1 MQVFLQT
8 IIGGVS
14 LGAIYALVA
23 LGFSLVYRTM
33 GLVNFAHGNVV
44 TVGAYLAST
53 FYLSTKLP
61 FALAMVMAIV
71 VTGIVGLII
80 ERVLRP
86 LENKDFD
93 LMLIGTI
100 GFGIVLDALI
110 IMIWGATGRAMPSPV
125 PSAPLEI
132 LGLRI
137 RTYDLVVL
145 AIAATATILLVL
157 FLSRTKRGAA
167 MQAVAMDHEAA
178 TAVGIH
184 VGRSNAIAFMIGAG
198 LAALAGGLV
207 GPLLYVS
214 PTLGGTL
221 GIKGFAAAILGGFGN
236 IPGAIL
242 GGLAIG
248 ILDSFAAGHFQGY
261 SELVTFLV
269 FTVIIMVWPT
279 GIFGERT
286 VNRA

>member
-8 IIGGVS
+8 FVGGLS

-23 LGFSLVYRTM
+23 MGFSLVYRTM
-33 GLVNFAHGNVV
+33 GLVNFAHADVV
-44 TVGAYLAST
+44 MIGAYLAST
-53 FYLSTKLP
+53 FYLSTRLP
-61 FALAMVMAIV
+61 FALAMLVALV
-71 VTGIVGLII
+71 VTGMVGLLI

-86 LENKDFD
+86 LENRDFD

-100 GFGIVLDALI
+100 GFGIVLEAVAIL
-110 IMIWGATGRAMPSPV
+110 IWGATGRAVPSPV
-125 PSAPLEI
+125 RAAPVD
-132 LGLRI
+132 LGGIRI
-137 RTYDLVVL
+137 RTYNLIVL
-145 AIAATATILLVL
+145 GIAALAMLALIL
-157 FLSRTKRGAA
+157 FLQRTKRGAA

-184 VGRSNAIAFMIGAG
+184 VGRSNAIAFAIGAG
-198 LAALAGGLV
+198 LAALAGGLA

-214 PTLGGTL
+214 PTMGGSL
-221 GIKGFAAAILGGFGN
+221 GIKGFAGAILGGFGN

-248 ILDSFAAGHFQGY
+248 VLDAFAAGHFQGY
-261 SELVTFLV
+261 SDLVTFLV
-269 FTVIIMVWPT
+269 FTAIILIRPT
-279 GIFGERT
+279 GVFGERT

>member
-1 MQVFLQT
+1 MQVTIQT
-8 IIGGVS
+8 FIGGLS

-33 GLVNFAHGNVV
+33 GLVNFSHGNVV
-44 TVGAYLAST
+44 MIGAYLAST
-53 FYLSTKLP
+53 FYISSKLP
-61 FALAMVMAIV
+61 FAVSIV
-71 VTGIVGLII
+71 VSMVVTAAIGIII

-100 GFGIVLDALI
+100 GFGIVLEALA
-110 IMIWGATGRAMPSPV
+110 IMIWGATGQAVPSPV
-125 PSAPLEI
+125 PAAPII
-132 LGLRI
+132 LAGIRI
-137 RTYDLVVL
+137 RTYDLLVL
-145 AIAATATILLVL
+145 AVAAAATLLL
-157 FLSRTKRGAA
+157 IFFLQRSKRGTA

-178 TAVGIH
+178 TAVGIN
-184 VGRSNAIAFMIGAG
+184 VGRSNAIAFMLGAS

-214 PTLGGTL
+214 PSMGGSL
-221 GIKGFAAAILGGFGN
+221 GIKGFAAAILGGFGS

-242 GGLAIG
+242 GGIG
-248 ILDSFAAGHFQGY
+248 IGLLDSYAAGHFQGY

-269 FTVIIMVWPT
+269 FTVIIMVRPN

>member
-8 IIGGVS
+8 FIGGMS

-33 GLVNFAHGNVV
+33 GLVNFAHGSVV
-44 TVGAYLAST
+44 MIGAYLAST
-53 FYLSTKLP
+53 FYLTVRLP
-61 FALAMVMAIV
+61 FALAMVVAIG
-71 VTGIVGLII
+71 VTGLIGIII

-100 GFGIVLDALI
+100 GFGIVLEALAI
-110 IMIWGATGRAMPSPV
+110 VIWGATGRAVPSPV
-125 PSAPLEI
+125 PAAPLDV
-132 LGLRI
+132 LGIRI

-145 AIAATATILLVL
+145 AIAAVATVLLVL
-157 FLSRTKRGAA
+157 FLQRTKRGIA
-167 MQAVAMDHEAA
+167 MQAVAMDHQAA

-184 VGRSNAIAFMIGAG
+184 VGRSNSMAFMIGAG
-198 LAALAGGLV
+198 LATLAGGLV

-214 PTLGGTL
+214 PAMGGAL
-221 GIKGFAAAILGGFGN
+221 GIKGFAGAILGGFGS

-242 GGLAIG
+242 GGISIG
-248 ILDSFAAGHFQGY
+248 VIDSFAAGHFQGY
-261 SELVTFLV
+261 SELVTFLI
-269 FTVIIMVWPT
+269 FTMIIMIRPT

>member
-1 MQVFLQT
+1 MQVFFQT
-8 IIGGVS
+8 LVGGLS
-14 LGAIYALVA
+14 LGAVYALVA
-23 LGFSLVYRTM
+23 MGFSLVYRTM

-44 TVGAYLAST
+44 MIGAYIAST
-53 FYLSTKLP
+53 FYLSVKLP
-61 FALAMVMAIV
+61 FVLATAVALV
-71 VTGIVGLII
+71 VTALVGVVI

-100 GFGIVLDALI
+100 GFGIVLEAGATI
-110 IMIWGATGRAMPSPV
+110 IWGATGRAVKNPV
-125 PSAPLEI
+125 QTAPVNV
-132 LGLRI
+132 LGTRV

-145 AIAATATILLVL
+145 AVTAVAMLLLVL
-157 FLSRTKRGAA
+157 FLQRTKRGIA

-184 VGRSNAIAFMIGAG
+184 VGRSNAIAFAIGAG
-198 LAALAGGLV
+198 LAALAGGLA

-214 PTLGGTL
+214 PTMGGSL
-221 GIKGFAAAILGGFGN
+221 GIKGFAGAILGGFGN
-236 IPGAIL
+236 IPGAIV

-248 ILDSFAAGHFQGY
+248 ILDSFSAGHFQGY
-261 SELVTFLV
+261 SDLVTFLV
-269 FTVIIMVWPT
+269 FAVAVMIRPT

>member
-1 MQVFLQT
+1 MQVTLQT
-8 IIGGVS
+8 IIGGMS

-23 LGFSLVYRTM
+23 MGFSLVYRTM

-44 TVGAYLAST
+44 MIGAYLAST
-53 FYLSTKLP
+53 FYLSVKLP
-61 FALAMVMAIV
+61 FGLAMAVAIA
-71 VTGIVGLII
+71 VTGLIGVII

-100 GFGIVLDALI
+100 GFGIVLEAIAI
-110 IMIWGATGRAMPSPV
+110 IVWGATGRAVPTPV
-125 PSAPLEI
+125 RAAPLDVAGI
-132 LGLRI
+132 RI
-137 RTYDLVVL
+137 RTYDLAVL
-145 AIAATATILLVL
+145 AIAAAAMLLLVL
-157 FLSRTKRGAA
+157 FLQRTKRGAA
-167 MQAVAMDHEAA
+167 MQAVAMDHEMA

-214 PTLGGTL
+214 PAMGGSL
-221 GIKGFAAAILGGFGN
+221 GIKGFAAAILGGFGS
-236 IPGAIL
+236 IPGAIV

-248 ILDSFAAGHFQGY
+248 ILDSFTAGHFQGY

-269 FTVIIMVWPT
+269 FTVAIMVRPT

>member
-1 MQVFLQT
+1 MQIFFQT
-8 IIGGVS
+8 VIGGIS
-14 LGAIYALVA
+14 LGAVYALIA

-53 FYLSTKLP
+53 FYLSTRLP
-61 FALAMVMAIV
+61 FALAMVAAIL
-71 VTGIVGLII
+71 VTGVIGLVI

-86 LENKDFD
+86 LENRDFD

-110 IMIWGATGRAMPSPV
+110 IMIWGATGRAVPSPV
-125 PSAPLEI
+125 PSAPLVF
-132 LGLRI
+132 LGLRV

-145 AIAATATILLVL
+145 AIAAVATVLLVL
-157 FLSRTKRGAA
+157 FLSRTKRGTA

-198 LAALAGGLV
+198 LAALAGGLI

-214 PTLGGTL
+214 PALGGAL
-221 GIKGFAAAILGGFGN
+221 GIKGFAAAILGGFGS
-236 IPGAIL
+236 IPGAIV

-248 ILDSFAAGHFQGY
+248 ILDSYSAGHFQGY

-269 FTVIIMVWPT
+269 FTVLVMVRPT

>member
-1 MQVFLQT
+1 MQVTIQT
-8 IIGGVS
+8 FIGGVS

-44 TVGAYLAST
+44 MIGAYLAST
-53 FYLSTKLP
+53 FFLSTKLP
-61 FALAMVMAIV
+61 FAVAMAIAIA
-71 VTGIVGLII
+71 VTGLIGVVI
-80 ERVLRP
+80 ERALRP

-100 GFGIVLDALI
+100 GFGIVLEALAI
-110 IMIWGATGRAMPSPV
+110 IIWGATGRAVPTPV
-125 PSAPLEI
+125 PVAPI
-132 LGLRI
+132 DVWGIRI

-145 AIAATATILLVL
+145 AIAAIATLSLMA
-157 FLSRTKRGAA
+157 FLQRTKRGAA

-184 VGRSNAIAFMIGAG
+184 VGRSNSIAFVIGAG

-207 GPLLYVS
+207 GPMLYVS
-214 PTLGGTL
+214 PSMGGSL
-221 GIKGFAAAILGGFGN
+221 GIKGFAAAILGGFGS
-236 IPGAIL
+236 IPGAIV

-248 ILDSFAAGHFQGY
+248 VLDSFAAGHFQGY
-261 SELVTFLV
+261 SELVLFVV
-269 FTVIIMVWPT
+269 FTVIIMIRPT
-279 GIFGERT
+279 GIFGETT

>member
-8 IIGGVS
+8 FIGGMS

-23 LGFSLVYRTM
+23 MGFSLVYRTM
-33 GLVNFAHGNVV
+33 GLVNFAHGSVV
-44 TVGAYLAST
+44 MIGAYLAST
-53 FYLSTKLP
+53 FYLSLTLP
-61 FALAMVMAIV
+61 FALAMVVAIG
-71 VTGIVGLII
+71 VTGLIGVII

-100 GFGIVLDALI
+100 GFGIVLEALAI
-110 IMIWGATGRAMPSPV
+110 IIWGATGRAVPSPV
-125 PSAPLEI
+125 PAAPLEI
-132 LGLRI
+132 FGIRV

-145 AIAATATILLVL
+145 AIAGIATVLLAY
-157 FLSRTKRGAA
+157 FLQRTKRGVA
-167 MQAVAMDHEAA
+167 MQAVAMDHQAA

-184 VGRSNAIAFMIGAG
+184 VGRSNSMAFMIGAG

-207 GPLLYVS
+207 GPLLYVN
-214 PTLGGTL
+214 PAMGGLL
-221 GIKGFAAAILGGFGN
+221 GIKGFAGAILGGFGS

-242 GGLAIG
+242 GGISIG
-248 ILDSFAAGHFQGY
+248 VIDSFAAGHFQGY
-261 SELVTFLV
+261 SELVTFLI
-269 FTVIIMVWPT
+269 FTVIIMIRPT

>member
-8 IIGGVS
+8 FIGGMS

-23 LGFSLVYRTM
+23 MGFSLVYRTM
-33 GLVNFAHGNVV
+33 GLVNFAHGSVV
-44 TVGAYLAST
+44 MIGAYLAST
-53 FYLSTKLP
+53 FYLSVTLP
-61 FALAMVMAIV
+61 FALAMVVAIG
-71 VTGIVGLII
+71 VTGLIGVII

-100 GFGIVLDALI
+100 GFGIVLEALAI
-110 IMIWGATGRAMPSPV
+110 IVWGATGRAVPSPV
-125 PSAPLEI
+125 PAVPLELFGI
-132 LGLRI
+132 RI

-145 AIAATATILLVL
+145 AIAGIATALLAY
-157 FLSRTKRGAA
+157 FLQRTKRGAA
-167 MQAVAMDHEAA
+167 MQAVAMDHQAA

-184 VGRSNAIAFMIGAG
+184 VGRSNSMAFMIGAG

-214 PTLGGTL
+214 PAMGGSL
-221 GIKGFAAAILGGFGN
+221 GIKGFAGAILGGFGS

-242 GGLAIG
+242 GGISIG
-248 ILDSFAAGHFQGY
+248 VIDSFAAGHFQGY
-261 SELVTFLV
+261 SELVTFLI
-269 FTVIIMVWPT
+269 FTIIIMIRPT

>member
-1 MQVFLQT
+1 MQVFVQT
-8 IIGGVS
+8 LVGGVS

-23 LGFSLVYRTM
+23 MGFSLVYRTM

-44 TVGAYLAST
+44 MIGAYLAST
-53 FYLSTKLP
+53 FYLSVKLP
-61 FALAMVMAIV
+61 FALAMVVAII
-71 VTGIVGLII
+71 VTGLIGVVI

-100 GFGIVLDALI
+100 GFGIVLDAVAIL
-110 IMIWGATGRAMPSPV
+110 IWGATGRAVPTPV
-125 PSAPLEI
+125 RSAPLDVFGI
-132 LGLRI
+132 RI
-137 RTYDLVVL
+137 RTYDIVVL
-145 AIAATATILLVL
+145 AVAAIAMVLLVL
-157 FLSRTKRGAA
+157 FLQRTKRGAA

-184 VGRSNAIAFMIGAG
+184 VGRSNAIAFVIGAA

-214 PTLGGTL
+214 PSMGGTL
-221 GIKGFAAAILGGFGN
+221 GIKGFAGAVLGGFGS
-236 IPGAIL
+236 IPGAIV

-261 SELVTFLV
+261 SELVTFVV
-269 FTVIIMVWPT
+269 FAVLIMIRPT
-279 GIFGERT
+279 GIFGEKT

>member
-1 MQVFLQT
+1 MQDFLQT
-8 IIGGVS
+8 LVGGLS
-14 LGAIYALVA
+14 LGAIYSLVA
-23 LGFSLVYRTM
+23 MGFSLVYRTM

-44 TVGAYLAST
+44 MIGAYVAST
-53 FYLSTKLP
+53 FYLTVTLP
-61 FALAMVMAIV
+61 FIPAMAIALLI
-71 VTGIVGLII
+71 TGFIGLII

-100 GFGIVLDALI
+100 GFGIVLEALATLV
-110 IMIWGATGRAMPSPV
+110 WGATGRAVRNPV
-125 PSAPLEI
+125 QTGPIEI
-132 LGLRI
+132 LGVRI

-145 AIAATATILLVL
+145 GVTALAMVLLVL
-157 FLSRTKRGAA
+157 FLQRTKRGAA

-184 VGRSNAIAFMIGAG
+184 VGRSNAMAFGIGAS
-198 LAALAGGLV
+198 LAALAGGLA

-214 PTLGGTL
+214 PTMGGSL

-236 IPGAIL
+236 IPGAII
-242 GGLAIG
+242 GGLCIG
-248 ILDSFAAGHFQGY
+248 ILDSFSAGHFQGY
-261 SELVTFLV
+261 SDLVTFLI
-269 FTVIIMVWPT
+269 FTVAIMVRPT

>member
-61 FALAMVMAIV
+61 FALAMIVAIAL
-71 VTGIVGLII
+71 TGAIGLVI

-110 IMIWGATGRAMPSPV
+110 IMIWGATGWMLHSL
-125 PSAPLEI
+125 LEI
-132 LGLRI
+132 VR
-137 RTYDLVVL
+137 
-145 AIAATATILLVL
+145 
-157 FLSRTKRGAA
+157 K
-167 MQAVAMDHEAA
+167 EA
-178 TAVGIH
+178 
-184 VGRSNAIAFMIGAG
+184 SW
-198 LAALAGGLV
+198 L
-207 GPLLYVS
+207 
-214 PTLGGTL
+214 
-221 GIKGFAAAILGGFGN
+221 
-236 IPGAIL
+236 IPA
-242 GGLAIG
+242 
-248 ILDSFAAGHFQGY
+248 
-261 SELVTFLV
+261 
-269 FTVIIMVWPT
+269 
-279 GIFGERT
+279 
-286 VNRA
+286 

>member
-8 IIGGVS
+8 LIGGLS
-14 LGAIYALVA
+14 LGAVYALVA

-33 GLVNFAHGNVV
+33 GLVNFAHGDVV
-44 TVGAYLAST
+44 MLGAYLAST
-53 FYLSTKLP
+53 FYVSSKLP
-61 FALAMVMAIV
+61 FVVAMVVAIG
-71 VTGIVGLII
+71 VTGLVGVII
-80 ERVLRP
+80 EFVLRP

-100 GFGIVLDALI
+100 GFGIVLEAIATL
-110 IMIWGATGRAMPSPV
+110 IWGATGRAVPSPV
-125 PSAPLEI
+125 RAAPLD
-132 LGLRI
+132 LFGLRI
-137 RTYDLVVL
+137 RTYSLVVL
-145 AIAATATILLVL
+145 LVAAGATLLLVL
-157 FLSRTKRGAA
+157 FLQRTKRGAA

-184 VGRSNAIAFMIGAG
+184 VGRSNMIAFAIGAG

-214 PTLGGTL
+214 PTLGGSL
-221 GIKGFAAAILGGFGN
+221 GIKGFASAILGGFGS
-236 IPGAIL
+236 IPGAIV

-248 ILDSFAAGHFQGY
+248 VLDSFAAGHFQGY
-261 SELVTFLV
+261 SDLVVFIVFAALV
-269 FTVIIMVWPT
+269 MVRPT
-279 GIFGERT
+279 GFFGERT

>member
-1 MQVFLQT
+1 
-8 IIGGVS
+8 
-14 LGAIYALVA
+14 
-23 LGFSLVYRTM
+23 
-33 GLVNFAHGNVV
+33 LVNFSHGNVV
-44 TVGAYLAST
+44 MIGAYLAST
-53 FYLSTKLP
+53 FYLSVKLP
-61 FALAMVMAIV
+61 FALAMVVAIA
-71 VTGIVGLII
+71 VTALIGVII

-100 GFGIVLDALI
+100 GFGIVLEALAI
-110 IMIWGATGRAMPSPV
+110 LIWGATGRAVRSPV
-125 PSAPLEI
+125 PAEPLDVF
-132 LGLRI
+132 GVRI
-137 RTYDLVVL
+137 RTYDLLVL
-145 AIAATATILLVL
+145 AVAATATVMLVW
-157 FLSRTKRGAA
+157 FLQRTKRGTA

-184 VGRSNAIAFMIGAG
+184 VGRSNALAFMLGAG

-207 GPLLYVS
+207 GPLLYVNPS
-214 PTLGGTL
+214 MGGTL
-221 GIKGFAAAILGGFGN
+221 GIKGFAAAILGGFGS
-236 IPGAIL
+236 IPGAIV

-248 ILDSFAAGHFQGY
+248 VLDSYSAGHFQGY

-269 FTVIIMVWPT
+269 FTVIIMVRPT

>member
-1 MQVFLQT
+1 M
-8 IIGGVS
+8 
-14 LGAIYALVA
+14 
-23 LGFSLVYRTM
+23 GFSIVYRTM
-33 GLVNFAHGNVV
+33 GLVNFAHGQVV
-44 TVGAYLAST
+44 MVGAYAAST
-53 FYLSTKLP
+53 FYMSSRLP
-61 FALAMVMAIV
+61 FILAIV
-71 VTGIVGLII
+71 VAMVVTGLIALVM

-100 GFGIVLDALI
+100 GFGVVLESLATI
-110 IMIWGATGRAMPSPV
+110 IWGATGHAVPTPV
-125 PSAPLEI
+125 ETGPLD
-132 LGLRI
+132 LFGVRV
-137 RTYDLVVL
+137 RTYNLVVL
-145 AIAATATILLVL
+145 GIAAVATVLLLL
-157 FLSRTKRGAA
+157 FLQRTKRGAA

-184 VGRSNAIAFMIGAG
+184 VGRSNAIAFAIGAG

-236 IPGAIL
+236 IGGAIA

-248 ILDSFAAGHFQGY
+248 LLDSYASGQFQGY
-261 SELVTFLV
+261 SDLVVFLA
-269 FTVIIMVWPT
+269 FTVIIMIRPT
-279 GIFGERT
+279 GFFGERT